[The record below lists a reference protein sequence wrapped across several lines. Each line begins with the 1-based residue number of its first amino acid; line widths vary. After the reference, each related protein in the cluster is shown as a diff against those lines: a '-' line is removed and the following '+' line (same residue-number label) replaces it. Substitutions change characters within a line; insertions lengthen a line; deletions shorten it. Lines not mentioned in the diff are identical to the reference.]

1 MNKKLTSVE
10 LKSERELRF
19 CRWIF
24 QHDIAA
30 INYDKKYQ
38 DSTLNIDH
46 IHGLDIKKASMAISD
61 AIKRFYDDYHKQGC
75 VANYYKHMN
84 DNLIPMREFAW
95 FKKCQDACYFT
106 WLSIRTLDINFLANR
121 TFVVKTETGDPIIS
135 PEILYNKLDITLY
148 PANHQE
154 RFLVIVDFFDRAALG
169 LKRKL
174 ELMNRIRS
182 DWYDSYPLKDKIP
195 LKKTDKI
202 KCEWAWGYMQKDK
215 RNVKIGAQKRLLN
228 KTKNIA
234 LSPLEHN
241 YYTHSHELNFTMTGN
256 FIHADSLLSLFKPAS
271 ISEKYL
277 IIRCLYI
284 FWYYQDN
291 KFIRRFN
298 KAWEAQNGR
307 NKLAINKKSKKLM
320 NFDKLKSSKEHETIT
335 DVKETELVV
344 SEINFN
350 IIDAC

>member
-1 MNKKLTSVE
+1 MNKKLTGVE
-10 LKSERELRF
+10 LKNERELRF

-24 QHDIAA
+24 QHDIVSV
-30 INYDKKYQ
+30 NYEGKHQ
-38 DSTLNIDH
+38 ASTLNINH
-46 IHGLDIKKASMAISD
+46 IHSLDIKKASLAISD
-61 AIKRFYDDYHKQGC
+61 AIKIFHDDYNKQGCFANYHKQI
-75 VANYYKHMN
+75 N

-106 WLSIRTLDINFLANR
+106 WLSIRTVDVNSLVTR
-121 TFVVKTETGDPIIS
+121 TFFVNTEIGDPIIS
-135 PEILYNKLDITLY
+135 PDSLYNKLDITLY

-154 RFLVIVDFFDRAALG
+154 RLLVIVDFFDRAELG

-174 ELMNRIRS
+174 ELMNRIRA
-182 DWYDSYPLKDKIP
+182 DWYNSYPLKDKIP

-202 KCEWAWGYMQKDK
+202 KCEWAWSYMQKDK
-215 RNVKIGAQKRLLN
+215 RNVKVGAKKRLLN

-234 LSPLEHN
+234 SSQVDHN
-241 YYTHSHELNFTMTGN
+241 SYTHNHKLNFTMTGS
-256 FIHADSLLSLFKPAS
+256 FIHANSLLSLFKPAS

-277 IIRCLYI
+277 IIRCLYT

-298 KAWEAQNGR
+298 KAWEAQNSR
-307 NKLAINKKSKKLM
+307 KKLALNKNSQKLM
-320 NFDKLKSSKEHETIT
+320 RLDKLKFPKESEINP
-335 DVKETELVV
+335 DVKKTDPGD
-344 SEINFN
+344 SEINFG